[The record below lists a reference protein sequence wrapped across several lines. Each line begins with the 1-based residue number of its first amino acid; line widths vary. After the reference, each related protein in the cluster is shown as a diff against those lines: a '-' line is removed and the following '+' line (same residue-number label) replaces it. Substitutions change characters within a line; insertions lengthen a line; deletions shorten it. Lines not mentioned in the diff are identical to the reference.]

1 MPCRIANILPGLVAR
16 AHKRYVERSK
26 TSQHDASPC
35 CLNPS
40 GTPSRHTAVLC
51 DRERLWLDAAQHVL
65 HRMEIEVVGRT
76 HALEEALRLV
86 RKHHPDLLVVDVY
99 GSGFSNTDDYLRRI
113 AARLTGGKLIVLS
126 AVDDPVVARRA
137 LAGGA
142 AAYVVKSE
150 KLSDLD
156 FAVRQALHRSIY
168 LPLGDS
174 GEPSSGSGEP
184 GPSLLTARELEILR
198 LAAEGASNPEVAR
211 RLWITEQTVKFH
223 LTNVFRK
230 LGVSSRA
237 DAARWARAHGV
248 VDDGRR
254 ASGS

>member
-1 MPCRIANILPGLVAR
+1 
-16 AHKRYVERSK
+16 
-26 TSQHDASPC
+26 
-35 CLNPS
+35 
-40 GTPSRHTAVLC
+40 
-51 DRERLWLDAAQHVL
+51 
-65 HRMEIEVVGRT
+65 MEIEVVGRT

-86 RKHHPDLLVVDVY
+86 RKHRPDLLVVDLY
-99 GSGFSNTDDYLRRI
+99 GPVGIDADDFLRRI
-113 AARLTGGKLIVLS
+113 APRLGTGKLIVLS
-126 AVDDPVVARRA
+126 TVDDADVARRA

-168 LPLGDS
+168 LPLG
-174 GEPSSGSGEP
+174 GEPSSEPPFEADEP
-184 GPSLLTARELEILR
+184 GPELLTARELEILR
-198 LAAEGASNPEVAR
+198 LAAEGASNPELAR

-230 LGVSSRA
+230 LGVSSRTE
-237 DAARWARAHGV
+237 AARWAKAHGV
-248 VDDGRR
+248 GDERDDRR

>member
-1 MPCRIANILPGLVAR
+1 
-16 AHKRYVERSK
+16 
-26 TSQHDASPC
+26 
-35 CLNPS
+35 LNS
-40 GTPSRHTAVLC
+40 LGTPARHTAVLC

-76 HALEEALRLV
+76 HAVEEALRLV
-86 RKHHPDLLVVDVY
+86 RKHRPDLLVVDLY
-99 GSGFSNTDDYLRRI
+99 GPTGIDAADFLRRVS
-113 AARLTGGKLIVLS
+113 AKLGSGKLIVLS
-126 AVDDPVVARRA
+126 SVDDPVVARRA

-168 LPLGDS
+168 LPLGES
-174 GEPSSGSGEP
+174 ASEPTGAQDEP
-184 GPSLLTARELEILR
+184 GPELLTARELEILR
-198 LAAEGASNPEVAR
+198 LAAEGGSNPEVAR

-237 DAARWARAHGV
+237 EAARWARAHGV
-248 VDDGRR
+248 AGDKRDSRR

>member
-1 MPCRIANILPGLVAR
+1 
-16 AHKRYVERSK
+16 
-26 TSQHDASPC
+26 
-35 CLNPS
+35 
-40 GTPSRHTAVLC
+40 
-51 DRERLWLDAAQHVL
+51 
-65 HRMEIEVVGRT
+65 MEIEVIGRT

-86 RKHHPDLLVVDVY
+86 RKHRPELLVVDLY
-99 GSGFSNTDDYLRRI
+99 GPAGIDADDFLRRVST
-113 AARLTGGKLIVLS
+113 RLGNGKLIVLS
-126 AVDDPVVARRA
+126 SVDDPVVARRA

-174 GEPSSGSGEP
+174 TSDPATAPDEP
-184 GPSLLTARELEILR
+184 GPELLTARELEILR
-198 LAAEGASNPEVAR
+198 LAAEGNSNPEVAR

-237 DAARWARAHGV
+237 EAARWARAHGV
-248 VDDGRR
+248 AGDKRDSRR

>member
-1 MPCRIANILPGLVAR
+1 
-16 AHKRYVERSK
+16 
-26 TSQHDASPC
+26 
-35 CLNPS
+35 
-40 GTPSRHTAVLC
+40 
-51 DRERLWLDAAQHVL
+51 
-65 HRMEIEVVGRT
+65 MEIEVVGRT

-86 RKHHPDLLVVDVY
+86 RKHHPDLLVVDLY
-99 GSGFSNTDDYLRRI
+99 GSGVADADDFLRRI
-113 AARLTGGKLIVLS
+113 TARLTDGKLIVLS

-156 FAVRQALHRSIY
+156 FAVRQALRRSIY
-168 LPLGDS
+168 LPLGDA
-174 GEPSSGSGEP
+174 GEAATGSDEP
-184 GPSLLTARELEILR
+184 GPELLTTRELEILR

-237 DAARWARAHGV
+237 EAARWARAHGV
-248 VDDGRR
+248 VDDDRDGRR